1 MSSFSVKLPKLQTF
15 EDWPPFW
22 NQFSEIIDKANMPSV
37 TKFANMKSFL
47 DNRIKR
53 QVDGL
58 PFTSEGYNRS
68 KSILKAKY
76 GKDSEVIKAY
86 TKQSFDLTVIPNGN
100 AKKIHEFSG
109 KLNFAVQSLQTMNKL
124 EQVNG
129 YVNTTLDKLPAIR
142 RDLVT
147 VDSTWERWD
156 FVKLSEALRL

>member
-1 MSSFSVKLPKLQTF
+1 MDYHLPVK
-15 EDWPPFW
+15 
-22 NQFSEIIDKANMPSV
+22 V
-37 TKFANMKSFL
+37 TTEPRVFL
-47 DNRIKR
+47 
-53 QVDGL
+53 
-58 PFTSEGYNRS
+58 
-68 KSILKAKY
+68 AKY
-76 GKDSEVIKAY
+76 GKDSDVIKAY
-86 TKQSFDLTVIPNGN
+86 TKQIFDLPVIPNGN
-100 AKKIHEFSG
+100 AKKIHEFSD